1 MRFSDYSS
9 SKLVN
14 CGSKKVSFL
23 DFYVVLIDRNA
34 YQYYG
39 IYFFV
44 CIVILWHL
52 AFLWGFT
59 AYKAVAPTSSH
70 PSLERT
76 MGAIG
81 VIISNVGG
89 LSECRSSEFSQKC
102 WFWVP
107 YNCFVE
113 LHGGRAGIP
122 KIGSQIHHIIH
133 RTRSVPPVPNM
144 LMKFSFHR
152 SAVEPP
158 FLFPKI
164 IKLRDGTTG
173 PKAAI
178 QSLSR
183 GGSTLQVLFSAD
195 NFWIQTSLHLINF
208 INYNWCL
215 DLSHQIYVP
224 ERERGLVVSVTEAEH
239 LVHKGNFES

>member
-44 CIVILWHL
+44 CIVILWQL

-89 LSECRSSEFSQKC
+89 LSECRSSEFSRKC

-133 RTRSVPPVPNM
+133 RTRSVPPLPNM

-152 SAVEPP
+152 SICLTPISELNLA
-158 FLFPKI
+158 FFAFPGGKKEKGVNHI
-164 IKLRDGTTG
+164 NFHLWHWLRLTF
-173 PKAAI
+173 PI
-178 QSLSR
+178 SEVLSR
-183 GGSTLQVLFSAD
+183 QYQVESHLTLL
-195 NFWIQTSLHLINF
+195 
-208 INYNWCL
+208 
-215 DLSHQIYVP
+215 
-224 ERERGLVVSVTEAEH
+224 R
-239 LVHKGNFES
+239 